1 MKRLLFL
8 SFLALYGCIGT
19 DVVDAPIIGE
29 SITLEQEQ
37 LALLVGDSAQVNAV
51 FFNKYGIQEDIQI
64 LWESE
69 NEDVATVDI
78 DGSVVALSAGQSNL
92 MASVGATRSEALQVT
107 VVEDETAVAQVT
119 ITAPSG
125 LQIEVDQEIQLEVGV
140 FNVLNGEIADFEVSF
155 ESLDP
160 ELIAVDQNGL
170 VTGLSNGTG
179 RVVAIVDGVESNTLE
194 IQVGET
200 SRTGTF
206 VDANGY
212 DSSGSTELFIADNGD
227 LILELKDDFE
237 TDFALGTFIYLSN
250 STSGSVTRNEGLE
263 LQEVSNGGFH
273 SFNISSI
280 DPNVTIDDF
289 QYVIVLCK
297 PAAITFGYAQ
307 LD

>member
-160 ELIAVDQNGL
+160 EQIAVDQNGL